1 MEESRTNF
9 FSRHFVPRRNYIVT
23 PVLFQ
28 INFLLYLIVS
38 VADRNF
44 LFPSA
49 ETILQL
55 GGDTPTETLNGESWR
70 ILAACFLH
78 FGIIHFAANMLALL
92 QLGKIIEEFIGSARF
107 ALVYLICGIAGG
119 VASNWWYYQ
128 EWSTLSVGASGAI
141 FGLLGFFLALVTT
154 DRVRK
159 EFRIP
164 LLKSIG
170 TSLLLNL
177 AISAFANFNNAAHL
191 GGLLTGVICGYL
203 MWMIDRYLKNAT
215 KILYPFLLISFSLLL
230 FFFILPQVS
239 TKFAKVAASFERIDT
254 DKKAILTALEKKLK
268 QDSVRVSDTVFFNL
282 KWEEL
287 LKKNDSLQFQL
298 SSESL
303 KENLRLNKTELDLR
317 KKESLLLIR
326 ISAGDST
333 QVKALKKVQQ
343 QLSELNST
351 SQ

>member
-1 MEESRTNF
+1 
-9 FSRHFVPRRNYIVT
+9 
-23 PVLFQ
+23 
-28 INFLLYLIVS
+28 
-38 VADRNF
+38 
-44 LFPSA
+44 
-49 ETILQL
+49 
-55 GGDTPTETLNGESWR
+55 
-70 ILAACFLH
+70 
-78 FGIIHFAANMLALL
+78 
-92 QLGKIIEEFIGSARF
+92 
-107 ALVYLICGIAGG
+107 
-119 VASNWWYYQ
+119 
-128 EWSTLSVGASGAI
+128 
-141 FGLLGFFLALVTT
+141 
-154 DRVRK
+154 
-159 EFRIP
+159 
-164 LLKSIG
+164 
-170 TSLLLNL
+170 
-177 AISAFANFNNAAHL
+177 
-191 GGLLTGVICGYL
+191 
-203 MWMIDRYLKNAT
+203 MIDRYLKNVT

-239 TKFAKVAASFERIDT
+239 TKFAMVAGSFERIDT